1 MWETFLVRFTCLCY
15 HRLQNISQIPCIVI
29 NYRLFWFCILLYS
42 FNFTIMILFVVLISL
57 LFIVNS
63 SRIIFVCTCWRCKK
77 IVATVWRL
85 HDHINSVYCGIFCCP
100 CWRCDNTL
108 WHMIRV
114 HGNIFCC
121 PCWGC
126 LGFLSLFG
134 YFTLIS
140 EVFTVVYFTT
150 LDGNVIKLL
159 FLFWDFT
166 TTVGSV

>member
-29 NYRLFWFCILLYS
+29 NYRLFQFSILLDS

-77 IVATVWRL
+77 IFATVWRL

-100 CWRCDNTL
+100 CWCDNTL
-108 WHMIRV
+108 WHMINVR
-114 HGNIFCC
+114 GNIFCC

-134 YFTLIS
+134 DFTTIS
-140 EVFTVVYFTT
+140 GVAT
-150 LDGNVIKLL
+150 LDGDVIKL
-159 FLFWDFT
+159 
-166 TTVGSV
+166 